1 MHLRKPEG
9 GGPALWSPPSPFR
22 VSIALR
28 DTLKALADQQGV
40 AMQTVVEEAVRND
53 QDVLRLRTLN
63 ESLAR
68 LSQRQSEEL
77 QQEYGYWESD
87 P

>member
-1 MHLRKPEG
+1 
-9 GGPALWSPPSPFR
+9 
-22 VSIALR
+22 
-28 DTLKALADQQGV
+28 
-40 AMQTVVEEAVRND
+40 MQTVVEEAVRND